1 MWSVSI
7 RVLMWPRDDLKRAEL
22 VDPLIGWD
30 ASIAVPAG
38 KIIIVIDSSSNAW
51 VDVATQDGQRGLM
64 PSIYFMSQTECI
76 EGSSR
81 ALRRIS

>member
-1 MWSVSI
+1 MWSVST
-7 RVLMWPRDDLKRAEL
+7 RVLLWPIGSLTQTES

-64 PSIYFMSQTECI
+64 ASIYFMSQTECI
-76 EGSSR
+76 EGSPR